1 MTVLKDG
8 VAVDLTGDHVK
19 LVRKD
24 DQCNVN
30 IKNATEADSGEY
42 TICAS
47 NSEGTVAQKVNVSIQ
62 PYVYEAFRIDLYQS
76 SRKLKEEY
84 CKKVAALNICCL

>member
-1 MTVLKDG
+1 M
-8 VAVDLTGDHVK
+8 AVDLTGDHVK

-30 IKNATEADSGEY
+30 IKNATETDSGEY

-62 PYVYEAFRIDLYQS
+62 P
-76 SRKLKEEY
+76 
-84 CKKVAALNICCL
+84 